1 MSAPARPSFL
11 RNVMTMLTG
20 TVVAQ
25 AIPMLAAPVLTRLYA
40 PADYG
45 EYAAFM
51 LVATALSALASARLE
66 LAIMLPEKEHEAASL
81 LVLCLLIAGGV
92 SLVLFLVVLFAGDGL
107 PEAFAGSKIGDAVRL
122 LAPMIALQSGFQVL
136 NYWLLRKQRFRLLS
150 ISRVFRALAIAGAN
164 IAFGLLLVPRG
175 LVFSTLIGQT
185 VATGILAGQV
195 AYEDRVALK
204 GFDFKLARRLAVLH
218 REFPLF
224 SLPAELLSTLAG
236 QLPVMLLDKATGGLF
251 AFVQMVVNAPLSFV
265 SGAVFDAFKERA
277 TRDYR
282 EQGTFRPIFTKLA
295 KTLVL
300 LGIAPLLVLVLFG
313 PPLFALVFGEA
324 WRMGGEVARI
334 LAAMYFLKL
343 LASPLSYAFNV
354 VGRQRED
361 FILHIWIACSTFGV
375 LWWGR
380 TEGLASLAM
389 MGLYSVNYCVI
400 YVITFL
406 RSYQFSGLRNP
417 AASGP
422 GASP

>member
-1 MSAPARPSFL
+1 
-11 RNVMTMLTG
+11 MLTG

-40 PADYG
+40 PGDYG

-51 LVATALSALASARLE
+51 LVATALAALASARLE
-66 LAIMLPEKEHEAASL
+66 MAIMLPEKEAEAASL
-81 LVLCLLIAGGV
+81 LVLCLLVAGGT
-92 SLVLFLVVLFAGDGL
+92 SAALFVVTLIGGERL
-107 PEAFAGSKIGDAVRL
+107 LEAFAGSKVGETVRL
-122 LAPMIALQSGFQVL
+122 IAPMVALQSAYQVL

-150 ISRVFRALAIAGAN
+150 VSRVFRAAAIAGAN
-164 IAFGLLLVPRG
+164 ISFGIWAVPRG
-175 LVFSTLIGQT
+175 LVYSTLIGQT
-185 VATGILAGQV
+185 VATAILGVQV
-195 AYEDRVALK
+195 VLADWSALRQFR
-204 GFDFKLARRLAVLH
+204 FDVARRLAVLH

-251 AFVQMVVNAPLSFV
+251 AFVQMVVNAPLSFI

-282 EQGTFRPIFTKLA
+282 EQGNFRAIFRKLA
-295 KTLVL
+295 KTLAL
-300 LGIAPLLVLVLFG
+300 LGVAPLLILVLFG

-324 WRMGGEVARI
+324 WRAGGEVARV

-343 LASPLSYAFNV
+343 LASPLSYSFNV

-361 FILHIWIACSTFGV
+361 FILHVWIALSTFGA

-380 TEGLASLAM
+380 TRHLDALTM
-389 MGLYSVNYCVI
+389 MALYSANYCLI
-400 YVITFL
+400 YVITFV

-417 AASGP
+417 ALPGSGVQR
-422 GASP
+422 